1 MGVVVRVGEA
11 RKRATLEGSTI
22 VLESILPMSS
32 VRLLPVV
39 IGLLCHS

>member
-1 MGVVVRVGEA
+1 MGVEGGA
-11 RKRATLEGSTI
+11 GKACKRATPEGSTI